1 MEKSVKFI
9 KKLNSKKRK
18 ILFQVCLDIHNLNL
32 DHLDVKKM
40 QGKKNRFRVRVG
52 KARIIFKK
60 QDDRGVVLGVGSRG
74 DVY

>member
-1 MEKSVKFI
+1 
-9 KKLNSKKRK
+9 
-18 ILFQVCLDIHNLNL
+18 
-32 DHLDVKKM
+32 M